1 MRTAPSCDSFHMRRR
16 DGSSIPCARCPQPCP
31 VCHGQGFRTTQDGT
45 RPACGECG
53 GRGWIKSL
61 PTGFETPAG
70 DLPPAPTPPMGPA
83 VFPDCDDPEGAT
95 R

>member
-1 MRTAPSCDSFHMRRR
+1 MKPAPSCDHFRMRHR
-16 DGSSIPCARCPQPCP
+16 DGSIERCPCWSPCP
-31 VCHGQGFRTTQDGT
+31 VCLGQGFRTTQDGT

-53 GRGWIKSL
+53 GRGWIKGL

-70 DLPPAPTPPMGPA
+70 DLPPAPIPPMGPA
-83 VFPDCDDPEGAT
+83 VFPACDEPEGVT

>member
-1 MRTAPSCDSFHMRRR
+1 MNPAPSCDHFRMRHR
-16 DGSSIPCARCPQPCP
+16 DGTSERCLCWSPCST
-31 VCHGQGFRTTQDGT
+31 CHGQGFRITQDGT

-53 GRGWIKSL
+53 GRGWIKER

-70 DLPPAPTPPMGPA
+70 DLPPAPTPPKGPA
-83 VFPDCDDPEGAT
+83 VFPACDEPEGAT